1 MELTKADRASIA
13 LNNKIQI
20 ELMMALMKKAS
31 RDADKTELL
40 EGYETKLA
48 TLEKEITSKNELLKK
63 LPEQRIKDRKE
74 MSLTLN
80 RLERVSK
87 FNYIKE
93 EGRFYKLLPMAP
105 RDVIEGTYNKDNSN
119 PDDIYT
125 ESTGSVDYT
134 NVRISREPRRIEI
147 EEDVYKAAEYE
158 QQELKLL
165 LKEQQNKYKQTVA
178 NEAALI
184 KKYGDNKG
192 KGGQKDLQFKADL
205 LTEQLANDDIFLD
218 MYINNREDYD
228 GVVYNEDQ
236 QKYQPVKYDDYVTSL
251 PLRDVGNLNKTVFQL
266 GDTEGEIF
274 GLAQKTQA
282 RDARKNTLSAN
293 SFWDQS
299 GTDFTGKYIASGRKF
314 MLAAKLPE
322 NARTLEGYAV
332 DADPD
337 MTFNTE
343 MELYGSPSVK
353 NPNYKTGRSV
363 NPLANTQRDMQNQ
376 IRPIINTQRDMQNQ
390 IRPRL
395 QRKNQNMNPSGFNM
409 KNFLSKKPK

>member
-40 EGYETKLA
+40 EDYESKLA
-48 TLEKEITSKNELLKK
+48 TLEKEITTKNALLKK

-93 EGRFYKLLPMAP
+93 DGKFYKLLPLAP
-105 RDVIEGTYNKDNSN
+105 RDIIEGTYTEKGDN
-119 PDDIYT
+119 PDDVFK
-125 ESTGSVDYT
+125 ESESSVVY
-134 NVRISREPRRIEI
+134 NKVRVSREPRRIEI
-147 EEDVYKAAEYE
+147 EEDVYKAAGYE
-158 QQELKLL
+158 RQELKIL
-165 LKEQQNKYKQTVA
+165 LKSQRNKYKQTVA
-178 NEAALI
+178 DEAALI
-184 KKYGDNKG
+184 KTYGDNKG

-236 QKYQPVKYDDYVTSL
+236 QKYQPIKYDDYVSSV
-251 PLRDVGNLNKTVFQL
+251 PLRDVGMKDYAAFRL
-266 GDTEGEIF
+266 GDTEGEMF
-274 GLAQKTQA
+274 SLAQKTQA
-282 RDARKNTLSAN
+282 RDARKNIVSAD
-293 SFWDQS
+293 SFWAQS
-299 GTDFTGKYIASGRKF
+299 GTDFTSKYIASGRKF
-314 MLAAKLPE
+314 MLAGKLPDT
-322 NARTLEGYAV
+322 ARTPDGNFV
-332 DADPD
+332 DADAN

-353 NPNYKTGRSV
+353 NPNYKAGRSV
-363 NPLANTQRDMQNQ
+363 NPLA
-376 IRPIINTQRDMQNQ
+376 NTQRDMQNQ

-395 QRKNQNMNPSGFNM
+395 QRKNQNMNPAGFNM